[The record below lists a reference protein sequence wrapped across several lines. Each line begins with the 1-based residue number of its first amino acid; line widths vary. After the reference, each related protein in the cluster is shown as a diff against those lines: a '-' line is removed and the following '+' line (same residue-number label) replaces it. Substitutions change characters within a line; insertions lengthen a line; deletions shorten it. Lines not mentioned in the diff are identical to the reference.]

1 MELKYKAL
9 FKKMMDDLKDGQML
23 MDWAKELSKDCPEV
37 SKYLL
42 EVAETR
48 VTGDF
53 NKTMTF
59 VDTMFDKEM
68 TKEFDFLLDE
78 LDDWKEELVSKMK
91 RM

>member
-23 MDWAKELSKDCPEV
+23 MDWSKDLAKDCPEV

-42 EVAETR
+42 EVAEAR

-59 VDTMFDKEM
+59 VDTLFDKEM

-78 LDDWKEELVSKMK
+78 LEDWKDELISKMK